1 MINVENEKP
10 LAEIRL
16 TEEQV
21 RTAILEFALKNEEF
35 SDLVK
40 DKSVLVTPVWQ
51 TTKWSNPDAFVH
63 LYVAE
68 ATDEDLEGDNVQIRE
83 EVSAQGEEESDSD
96 KSTD

>member
-1 MINVENEKP
+1 MDNEKP

-16 TEEQV
+16 SEEQV
-21 RTAILEFALKNEEF
+21 RTAIIEFSLKNEEF
-35 SDLVK
+35 SSLVK

-68 ATDEDLEGDNVQIRE
+68 ATDEDLKDKSEPA
-83 EVSAQGEEESDSD
+83 AQGEEESD
-96 KSTD
+96 TDNSAD